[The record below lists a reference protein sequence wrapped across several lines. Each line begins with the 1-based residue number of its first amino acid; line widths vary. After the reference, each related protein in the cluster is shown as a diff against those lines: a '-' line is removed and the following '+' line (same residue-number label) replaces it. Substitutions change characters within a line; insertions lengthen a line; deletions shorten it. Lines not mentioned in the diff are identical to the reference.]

1 MSELNL
7 PFSLFRNYSEHRSEA
22 FPSGE
27 PSVSAFIE
35 IFFLRQG
42 AVRVNVAQQQFRLES
57 GQCIMLMPNVKT
69 AFQSIDPQRPFFV
82 DLLRIDPDFLLKN
95 GEESA
100 SFFGTLTTHKTS
112 LSFVISDDHP
122 DGEATLHD
130 LAEVTQL
137 MMSKPFGYAVACK
150 AYIELILYRIVSLA
164 ELPQA
169 HQIIHPV
176 LQNAISYIET
186 NYMDKISIDTLAKLC
201 CMSKYHFIR
210 YFYTETQQTPIE
222 YINSFRI
229 KTACK
234 LLKSQK
240 EDKIITIAM
249 AVGFND
255 LSNFNRTFKRAL
267 GQTPAEYRKSM
278 LEQEQERQTNNSI
291 YYRQP
296 AATVPFYS
304 FML

>member
-1 MSELNL
+1 MSELSL
-7 PFSLFRNYSEHRSEA
+7 PFSLLRNYSEHRSEA

-27 PSVSAFIE
+27 PRVSASIE

-42 AVRVNVAQQQFRLES
+42 SVRVNVAQQQFRLES

-69 AFQSIDPQRPFFV
+69 AFQSMDPQRPFFV
-82 DLLRIDPDFLLKN
+82 DLLRVNPELLKN
-95 GEESA
+95 DEGNA
-100 SFFGTLTTHKTS
+100 AFFGTLTTHKTS

-122 DGEATLHD
+122 DGEATLRD

-137 MMSKPFGYAVACK
+137 MMSRPFGYAVACK

-164 ELPQA
+164 ELPQS
-169 HQIIHPV
+169 HQSIHPV

-267 GQTPAEYRKSM
+267 GQTPAEYRKNM
-278 LEQEQERQTNNSI
+278 LEQEWQTNSSI

-296 AATVPFYS
+296 TATVPFYS

>member
-7 PFSLFRNYSEHRSEA
+7 PFSLLRNYSEHRSDE

-27 PSVSAFIE
+27 PRVSEHIE
-35 IFFLRQG
+35 VFFLRQG
-42 AVRVNVAQQQFRLES
+42 SVRVNVAQQWFRLES

-69 AFQSIDPQRPFFV
+69 SFQSADTQRPFFV
-82 DLLRIDPDFLLKN
+82 DLLRIDPDRLLSRDEVN
-95 GEESA
+95 A
-100 SFFGTLTTHKTS
+100 AFFGSLTSHKTS

-122 DGEATLHD
+122 DSEAILHD
-130 LAEVTQL
+130 LAGITQL
-137 MMSKPFGYAVACK
+137 MISKPFGYAVACK
-150 AYIELILYRIVSLA
+150 AYIELILYRIIALA

-169 HQIIHPV
+169 HQSVQPV
-176 LQNAISYIET
+176 LQTAISYIET

-210 YFYTETQQTPIE
+210 FFYTETQQTPIE
-222 YINSFRI
+222 YINFFRI

-267 GQTPAEYRKSM
+267 GQTPAEYRKSI
-278 LEQEQERQTNNSI
+278 LEQEQERQTNNSV
-291 YYRQP
+291 YFPQRST
-296 AATVPFYS
+296 TVPFYS